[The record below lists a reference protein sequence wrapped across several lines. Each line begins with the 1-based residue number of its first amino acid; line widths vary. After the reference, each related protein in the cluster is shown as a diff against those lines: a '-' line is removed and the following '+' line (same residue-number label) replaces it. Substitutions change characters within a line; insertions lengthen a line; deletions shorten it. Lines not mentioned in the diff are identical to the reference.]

1 MALYEEGRITPVR
14 PLEVVEATDIHRAFR
29 LMQLGYHMGKLVVKM
44 PESPREV
51 VVSKSRLKLTLP
63 DDVSYLL
70 VGGLG
75 GVGRALATMM
85 VERGARHF
93 VFLSRTAGKSAQDQ
107 AFRGELEAQGCS
119 AVMIQ
124 GDVGVL
130 DDVKAA
136 IQHSSHPIGGVL
148 QLSMALRVSSMPR
161 EADKLNGLLTWQ
173 RITLSQIWRTLTGRK
188 VSPQKWRALGI
199 FMKH

>member
-93 VFLSRTAGKSAQDQ
+93 VFLSRSAGKSAQDQ

-136 IQHSSHPIGGVL
+136 IQHSSHPIGGV
-148 QLSMALRVSSMPR
+148 
-161 EADKLNGLLTWQ
+161 KLNGLLIWQ
-173 RITLSQIWRTLTGRK
+173 RITLSQLWRTLTGRK